1 MRLFLLLIGF
11 ICSMLGPIL
20 SYRFDFTIGL
30 IVLFFGL
37 FALWSMLPSTDENE
51 RLRRYERQHQQ
62 WLRK

>member
-30 IVLFFGL
+30 IVLFFGV

-51 RLRRYERQHQQ
+51 RLRRYE
-62 WLRK
+62 W